1 MAESLLVRASSPPL
15 SSGRVQRGDGMLV
28 LLALGGITF
37 VVWMAMLGLSFL
49 DQEQVASLRMSVKRG
64 KDAVRIGK
72 E

>member
-1 MAESLLVRASSPPL
+1 
-15 SSGRVQRGDGMLV
+15 V

-37 VVWMAMLGLSFL
+37 VVWMARLGLSFL